1 MVFRS
6 DMAVQTLGGVLDE
19 LIAVWDT
26 LAADVRADVEALI
39 RRHGPK
45 IADRTADRFNVVSRI
60 CDLLDALWQIRSRLP
75 ASVVRILEA
84 GRAEAAGYRGSASV
98 SDALREELLNKMLPI
113 ADFRVY
119 DDAPR
124 LASQV
129 DDLIS
134 KHQDRLLPDERSRW
148 QGLLAAFR
156 RDGDA
161 TAYLREVE
169 KLLGAYPAVRQL
181 IQPHKDWTPQRV
193 YRDGSSAFALSGE
206 GVPKGAA
213 SLPAS
218 GEAGPEPGEVSR
230 YANVYFPSKVLVTQ
244 QRVPLVVH
252 VAAQYGAKGVFSADE
267 ARVSLK
273 MGDLTVVVFA
283 QDFDVVQ
290 GIGGQPGA
298 SGEAERS
305 VAVAGDRDC
314 EPVIFF
320 LNPRSAG
327 KKSIQVSLRQFGRE
341 VRALTFGTEV
351 VADAA
356 ALHDLANVSVEPV
369 AIVSPARGAK
379 APPPDL
385 ELRVMLKDEDKG
397 LLYYLHSPGDSDY
410 NFKFVGQVDL
420 KTNPLTFLKGTFDRL
435 SALAKQSAEAR
446 SAAQS
451 ASAVQELAKIGRN
464 LFESL
469 FPAGTGR
476 FKDEYRKFR
485 EKYRGKSLLITSDD
499 PWIPWEMVRPYLAD
513 DDGNVIYD
521 DPPLCEMFQVSRWLS
536 GRGAPDQ
543 LKMRQG
549 VWVAPPDN
557 LQAAQEESD
566 YFADLQRRQWQVA
579 LAGPL
584 STLAEVED
592 RLQDGGTQF
601 FHFACHGNFNT
612 DDPNESKL
620 KLAGDFLSPRDISG
634 TVQTG
639 LRKAKPVVFLN
650 ACYGGRVGVGLTQLG
665 GWAEKFIEA
674 GVSAFIGS
682 LWEIN
687 DVLAARFAR
696 EFYDRLWGVNAF
708 AGKPQPLG
716 QAFFQARMAI
726 KAADEANPTWLAY
739 VLYGDPYGQVVLG
752 DQASG

>member
-39 RRHGPK
+39 RRHSPK

-60 CDLLDALWQIRSRLP
+60 CDLLDALWQLQPRLP

-84 GRAEAAGYRGSASV
+84 GRAEAAGYRGIASV
-98 SDALREELLNKMLPI
+98 SDAQREELLNKMLPI

-129 DDLIS
+129 DDLIGQ
-134 KHQDRLLPDERSRW
+134 HQDRLLPDERSRW

-156 RDGDA
+156 PAGDA

-193 YRDGSSAFALSGE
+193 YRDGSSAFALSGG

-267 ARVSLK
+267 ARVTLK
-273 MGDLTVVVFA
+273 VGDLTVVVFA
-283 QDFDVVQ
+283 QDFDVAQ

-327 KKSIQVSLRQFGRE
+327 KKSIQVSLRQFDRE